1 MRSEPDTGK
10 DMSPRLKRIIVLAT
24 LGAFLLSACAEASW
38 VATVND
44 EPVEEESVLALR
56 ESYQAGESSVAGE
69 PFRQDLTGL
78 IVLEAQIQAA
88 EEDFGLT
95 GLDDA
100 ARRDDA
106 LVNVSPFDRADV
118 ERVTSDPDLTE
129 ESLEALGT
137 QLAVRNAVLAVLA
150 VAEPGFL
157 EELWSNR
164 PVQTTQVCVRHIIVA
179 TEDEIDAVA
188 ARIAA
193 GEDFSAVA
201 DEVVADPT
209 SPGGRLE
216 CPIPAAAFVPP
227 FDQVAAATPVGEVS
241 EPFQTEFG
249 WHIILV
255 DEIDVPASLE
265 DLQADPLRF
274 IFIRTLDPIWAAW
287 VNDAVA
293 RADIGVRSQVGTWV
307 SAVDGIAPPP

>member
-44 EPVEEESVLALR
+44 EPVEEESVLAFR

-106 LVNVSPFDRADV
+106 LANVSPFDRADV

-193 GEDFSAVA
+193 GEDFSTRSRTRWSPIRRVRAA
-201 DEVVADPT
+201 GSSARSLPPPSFRRSIRSPPPPRWARSPSPSRPSLAGT
-209 SPGGRLE
+209 SSWWTRSTFPPVSRTFR
-216 CPIPAAAFVPP
+216 PIPCDSSSSGPW
-227 FDQVAAATPVGEVS
+227 T
-241 EPFQTEFG
+241 
-249 WHIILV
+249 
-255 DEIDVPASLE
+255 
-265 DLQADPLRF
+265 
-274 IFIRTLDPIWAAW
+274 
-287 VNDAVA
+287 
-293 RADIGVRSQVGTWV
+293 RSGPH
-307 SAVDGIAPPP
+307 G